1 MAHSVGR
8 LLESV
13 VTMATT
19 VKNKPYL
26 KLSVEKRLALIEEL
40 LESVQKEWQAD
51 LSKEPLSAGEK
62 AELDTLI
69 EESDGTGANMIDLES
84 ACGEI
89 LADLET
95 HKPRKRA
102 KR

>member
-1 MAHSVGR
+1 MAP
-8 LLESV
+8 L
-13 VTMATT
+13 
-19 VKNKPYL
+19 VKSKPYL

-51 LSKEPLSAGEK
+51 LPKEPLSAGEK

-69 EESDGTGANMIDLES
+69 EESDAPAASMIELDLT
-84 ACGEI
+84 CREI
-89 LADLET
+89 LADLEAQ
-95 HKPRKRA
+95 KARKRS